1 MKMIEI
7 LQDELLRNAVLSLI
21 LLSALSG
28 TIGSYVVSR
37 RVVMLAGGIAHSA
50 FGGVALGILIGVSP
64 FLTAIPFSIV
74 SAVLMGLLAVRRKG
88 EEDVAI
94 AVIWTLG
101 MSLAVIFMRLSSG
114 YTSEIASYLFGT
126 LVAVSSGEV
135 ILMSLTALLIL
146 LLSFLFH
153 REFEFIS
160 FDDEFAKLSGVPTEF
175 FFIFLLSLTA
185 LSVVVLMKSIGI
197 LLMIASLS
205 VPPAIAKNFSRNLRE
220 MMFLSFLISLNL
232 SLSGLLLSYLLNMP
246 PSAMIAFVISLA
258 YLVLNFQENFL

>member
-94 AVIWTLG
+94 AVIWTL
-101 MSLAVIFMRLSSG
+101 
-114 YTSEIASYLFGT
+114 
-126 LVAVSSGEV
+126 
-135 ILMSLTALLIL
+135 
-146 LLSFLFH
+146 
-153 REFEFIS
+153 
-160 FDDEFAKLSGVPTEF
+160 
-175 FFIFLLSLTA
+175 
-185 LSVVVLMKSIGI
+185 
-197 LLMIASLS
+197 
-205 VPPAIAKNFSRNLRE
+205 
-220 MMFLSFLISLNL
+220 
-232 SLSGLLLSYLLNMP
+232 
-246 PSAMIAFVISLA
+246 
-258 YLVLNFQENFL
+258 